1 MYHINAFYRKLT
13 YTVYFAGSLLLL
25 LAAAVCCQAA
35 PALPAAVGSNAMALE
50 TIYPDEMGTALR
62 AIRNNDKEL
71 AAYLASPGTVCT
83 LFVPSNKVSCHASS
97 SLLTAGCRI
106 HDKRAG

>member
-1 MYHINAFYRKLT
+1 MYQSYTFYRLLT
-13 YTVYFAGSLLLL
+13 FTVYFAGSLLIL

-35 PALPAAVGSNAMALE
+35 PALPAAAASNAMALE

-83 LFVPSNKVSCHASS
+83 LFVPSNKVSCNV
-97 SLLTAGCRI
+97 
-106 HDKRAG
+106 